1 MFNKLYVVTLLLVTT
16 PIFGQD
22 ADTTDFEEEGG
33 NEMFTSVDLSYSSDK
48 GNTDFLS
55 MYYGFSFSI
64 VGDVGPLKDTEFS
77 INISG
82 SNDELDGEP
91 FTDDQYITS
100 QFDLWAN
107 QRISPFLFFQKSYDK
122 TIGLNNRINY
132 GIGAKLGLLKW
143 LSISYALLNET
154 EEYEPFFGYTDS
166 TAFDYYTYTDST
178 WWGEYSYSDS
188 ANYYDNYYYYYYGLD
203 EDDIDVAYDT
213 DGDGE
218 YDEFYVYTDSILVYA
233 DYYYTDSTLAG
244 EYHVVTDSVN
254 LGGEQ
259 KFWRHSI
266 RPKIKIK
273 LFDNNVVFD
282 YRFYFKP
289 KTNDWEDFLLENE
302 LKITIATFYEA
313 VTIDFSY
320 TDKYNSRYDPAR
332 NKNKGIANLYN
343 MNDTNIG
350 VGVSF
355 MF

>member
-55 MYYGFSFSI
+55 TYYGFSFSI

-77 INISG
+77 INFSR

-91 FTDDQYITS
+91 FTDDQSLTS

-107 QRISPFLFFQKSYDK
+107 QRFSPFLFFQNSFDK

-143 LSISYALLNET
+143 LSISYALLYET

-166 TAFDYYTYTDST
+166 TSFDYYNYTDSL
-178 WWGEYSYSDS
+178 WWGEYSYTDS
-188 ANYYDNYYYYYYGLD
+188 VLLDEDYYYY
-203 EDDIDVAYDT
+203 
-213 DGDGE
+213 DGDPG
-218 YDEFYVYTDSILVYA
+218 YGTYVYTDSILVYA

-244 EYHVVTDSVN
+244 QYHEVTDSVN

-266 RPKIKIK
+266 RPKIKLK

-289 KTNDWEDFLLENE
+289 KTDDWEDFLLENE

-332 NKNKGIANLYN
+332 NTNKGIANLYD
-343 MNDTNIG
+343 MNDTNIS
-350 VGVSF
+350 VGFSF

>member
-1 MFNKLYVVTLLLVTT
+1 MFNKLHIVLLVLTLVT
-16 PIFGQD
+16 IPIFGQD

-55 MYYGFSFSI
+55 TYYGFSFSI
-64 VGDVGPLKDTEFS
+64 VGDIGPLKDTEFS
-77 INISG
+77 VNFSR

-91 FTDDQYITS
+91 FTDDQSLTS

-107 QRISPFLFFQKSYDK
+107 QRISPFLFFQNSFDK

-143 LSISYALLNET
+143 LSISYALLYET

-166 TAFDYYTYTDST
+166 TAFDYYNYTDSL
-178 WWGEYSYSDS
+178 WWGEYSYTDS
-188 ANYYDNYYYYYYGLD
+188 VLLDEDYYYY
-203 EDDIDVAYDT
+203 
-213 DGDGE
+213 DGDPG
-218 YDEFYVYTDSILVYA
+218 YGTYVYTDSILVYA

-244 EYHVVTDSVN
+244 QYHEVTDSVN

-266 RPKIKIK
+266 RPKIKLK

-289 KTNDWEDFLLENE
+289 KTDDWEDFLLENE

-332 NKNKGIANLYN
+332 NTNKGIANLYD
-343 MNDTNIG
+343 MNDTNIS
-350 VGVSF
+350 VGFSF